1 MIDDKKYT
9 LLISYPNFE
18 PQNYFFYSNDKFW
31 VRYLPLTRWERGCFE
46 TDEISDVEGL
56 LDCFSAD
63 SEPDFVLSIKN
74 RGTLQ
79 TIDKTAKYHR
89 FVFNEDFERVW
100 VQKKGTHIAQAYN
113 DDDEVFWVNDLFHI
127 EDCKDKEVKD
137 LLKKIE
143 EKINNN
149 EGGNEENFHNMLDE
163 ITNSE
168 WNSYIECTDEK
179 LEDYICVQNTNVTT
193 CLFKGEVNEN
203 LWQDEEKQIEDIKG
217 SISFE
222 EEIKK
227 LDEEE
232 ITKKK

>member
-1 MIDDKKYT
+1 MKANLKLCDFIGCLELSKT
-9 LLISYPNFE
+9 
-18 PQNYFFYSNDKFW
+18 
-31 VRYLPLTRWERGCFE
+31 VRDY
-46 TDEISDVEGL
+46 
-56 LDCFSAD
+56 
-63 SEPDFVLSIKN
+63 
-74 RGTLQ
+74 
-79 TIDKTAKYHR
+79 
-89 FVFNEDFERVW
+89 
-100 VQKKGTHIAQAYN
+100 
-113 DDDEVFWVNDLFHI
+113 
-127 EDCKDKEVKD
+127 
-137 LLKKIE
+137 
-143 EKINNN
+143 N

-193 CLFKGEVNEN
+193 RLFKVEVNEN

>member
-1 MIDDKKYT
+1 MTDEKKYT
-9 LLISYPNFE
+9 LLISYPKRE
-18 PQNYFFYSNDKFW
+18 PKNYFFYSNEKFW
-31 VRYLPLTRWERGCFE
+31 VRYLPLARWERGCFA
-46 TDEISDVEGL
+46 TDDISDIEIL
-56 LDCFSAD
+56 LDSFKEA
-63 SEPDFVLSIKN
+63 EFVLPIKN
-74 RGTLQ
+74 RDTLQ
-79 TIDKTAKYHR
+79 TIDKTARYNR
-89 FVFNEDFERVW
+89 FVFTEYDERVW
-100 VQKKGTHIAQAYN
+100 VQKKGTHIQQAYN

-137 LLKKIE
+137 LLEKIE

-179 LEDYICVQNTNVTT
+179 LEDYICVENTNVTT
-193 CLFKGEVNEN
+193 RLFKGDVNEN

-232 ITKKK
+232 IAKKK